1 MSAEAR
7 AATSPVR
14 RADDAVF
21 AIEQGLVALMLVVM
35 TVIVFLDVIYRQLIA
50 PESEIS
56 QWLTP
61 FVADASTRAAIA
73 PWVGGAL
80 GIAILYAGVAASEKS
95 RGAPILAVKGSAFV
109 VALVIAAVVAGIGV
123 LMVTTSSQL
132 VYLVLVVLGL
142 SLFASGQLR
151 ARAPG
156 WQMRLGIAAA
166 VATPLIAL
174 VASSLFPTAYTWSKE
189 IAMTV
194 TLWVGFFG
202 ASLCVHEGKHIRLEA
217 LEKSHPEKAR
227 HLIAGVSNLIA
238 ALFSLFLAYLGYLY
252 VFAPE
257 TGAFFIGGN
266 LDLSGM
272 PMWIRTA
279 AIPILFVV
287 SGLRFLG
294 AAVSAVL
301 GGNYGAPAKAEGMED
316 AEKLAAEADAMTA
329 DQAPKNASIEGKPAK
344 KPVAFLVV
352 LGLVVLLPLLG
363 KGGVLAAVILAGVL
377 LAEPLFVVLG
387 AMTVVAFLL
396 WGGRTEASQFSILIE
411 RIVSIA
417 DNEALLAIPF
427 FILSGAIMARGQIS
441 ARLIG
446 FARALVGWLPGGMA
460 ISAVIACMIFAA
472 ISGSSPATVV
482 AIGGMMA
489 PALIKQ
495 GYKPSFAHGLVTSA
509 GSLGI
514 LIPPSI
520 PMIVYAIVNTQA
532 SIRVEEL
539 FAAGFGP
546 GIVIGGIL
554 MGYSLFR
561 GIVDKTPRDAFSIP
575 QLVAATRDGIWSLM
589 FPGLILGGIYAG
601 IFNAIESACISVVYA
616 VIVEVYI
623 HRALKL
629 DELPKIFGETAIMLG
644 SFLVILV
651 VAMSFVEFLEDQSI
665 PASAGEW
672 IRSMN
677 LDRVMFLLVLNLAL
691 LVVGCLMDIMSAIFV
706 CVPLIAPMAAALG
719 IDPLHMGIIFIVN
732 LEIGYLTPP
741 VGLNLFVASTL
752 FNKPLTYLIR
762 AVLPFIAMM
771 CVGLLIITYYP
782 PISADFGRW
791 IAGAP
796 PASQAP
802 APVETGEIGE
812 EEEEEEAAP
821 TRFVPQCQPP
831 EDLNCDGN
839 VTIEEMTRYGDILA
853 EQEAAEEAPTPRC
866 EPPEDLNCDGNVTM
880 DEMMRYT
887 ETLGEQEAAP

>member
-1 MSAEAR
+1 M
-7 AATSPVR
+7 R

-21 AIEQGLVALMLVVM
+21 TLEQGLVALMLVVM
-35 TVIVFLDVIYRQLIA
+35 TVIVFLDVVYRQLIA

-56 QWLTP
+56 QWLSVIIDDP
-61 FVADASTRAAIA
+61 ATRAAIS
-73 PWVGGAL
+73 PWVAAAL
-80 GIAILYAGVAASEKS
+80 GIGVLWAGFASAEKS
-95 RGAPILAVKGSAFV
+95 RGAPVLSVKGSAAILAFATFGIV
-109 VALVIAAVVAGIGV
+109 VAIGA
-123 LMVTTSSQL
+123 LMVTTDSHV
-132 VYLVLVVLGL
+132 VYAVLIALAAVVFG
-142 SLFASGQLR
+142 AGQLR
-151 ARAPG
+151 ARAAG
-156 WQMRLGIAAA
+156 WQLRLGIGAAIA
-166 VATPLIAL
+166 VALAAL
-174 VASSLFPTAYTWSKE
+174 VVSPVFPGGYTWSKE

-217 LEKSHPEKAR
+217 LEKTHPAQAKKWIDGA
-227 HLIAGVSNLIA
+227 SNLIA
-238 ALFSLFLAYLGYLY
+238 ALFCLFLAYLGYLY
-252 VFAPE
+252 VFGE
-257 TGAFFIGGN
+257 GTGAFYIGGN

-272 PMWIRTA
+272 PLWVRTV

-301 GGNYGAPAKAEGMED
+301 GGSYGAPAKAEGMED
-316 AEKLAAEADAMTA
+316 AEKLAGGEAAEAESSRDA
-329 DQAPKNASIEGKPAK
+329 PRGEGDKPK
-344 KPVAFLVV
+344 KPIAFFAV

-363 KGGVLAAVILAGVL
+363 KGGVLAAVILGGML

-387 AMTVVAFLL
+387 GMTVAAFLL
-396 WGGRTEASQFSILIE
+396 WGGRTEVSQFSILIE

-460 ISAVIACMIFAA
+460 ISTVIACMIFAA

-489 PALIKQ
+489 PALIQQ
-495 GYKPSFAHGLVTSA
+495 GYKPEFAHGLVTSA

-546 GIVIGGIL
+546 GLVIGGIL
-554 MGYSLFR
+554 MGYSLYR
-561 GIVDKTPRDAFSIP
+561 GVVDKTPRDAFSLP
-575 QLVAATRDGIWSLM
+575 QLGAALRDGIWSLM
-589 FPGLILGGIYAG
+589 FPGLILGGIYSG
-601 IFNAIESACISVVYA
+601 MFNAIESACISVVYA
-616 VIVEVYI
+616 VVVEVYV
-623 HRALKL
+623 HRALQL
-629 DELPKIFGETAIMLG
+629 GELPKIFGETAIMLG

-665 PASAGEW
+665 PAAAGAW
-672 IRSMN
+672 IRSMD
-677 LDRVMFLLVLNLAL
+677 LELVTFLLVLNLAL

-706 CVPLIAPMAAALG
+706 CVPLIAPMAIALG
-719 IDPLHMGIIFIVN
+719 IDPLHLGIIFIVN

-752 FNKPLTYLIR
+752 FGKPLTYLIR
-762 AVLPFIAMM
+762 AVVPFILMM
-771 CVGLLIITYYP
+771 FVGLMIITYYP
-782 PISADFGRW
+782 PLSSDLGRW
-791 IAGAP
+791 ISGG
-796 PASQAP
+796 QAP
-802 APVETGEIGE
+802 VAPAGGELGDGE
-812 EEEEEEAAP
+812 LGGGELGGDELGGDQEAQPAHPACDPPEDLNCDGNVTMEEMMLYSERSAEEEAAP
-821 TRFVPQCQPP
+821 AAEPRCQPP

-839 VTIEEMTRYGDILA
+839 VTMEEMTDFVHRQLEA
-853 EQEAAEEAPTPRC
+853 ER
-866 EPPEDLNCDGNVTM
+866 D
-880 DEMMRYT
+880 
-887 ETLGEQEAAP
+887 